1 MSARSNPQGWY
12 LPLGSV
18 HRRWRVLCVVST
30 LLLVLGTARPSL
42 AQTSCT
48 ETSPAIT
55 DIDASTL
62 GTDPDV
68 SGLVTD
74 CTALLELKDPLIG
87 TGPGA
92 GSLNWAADTAMDT
105 WDGITVSGTPP
116 RVESLLLSNKD
127 LTGEI
132 PALSALT
139 ALTRLSLNSN
149 ELTGEIPA
157 LSALT
162 ALQRLRLHNNELTG
176 EIPALSALTA
186 LTQLFLYGN
195 QLTGEIPA
203 LDTLTALTHL
213 LLYGN
218 QLTEGIP
225 ALDTLTALT
234 RLSLHDNQLTGEIPA
249 LDALTALT
257 YLSLNDNQLTEEIP
271 ALDTLTALTYLSLHN
286 NQLTGEIPALDALTA
301 LTYLS
306 LHNNQLTGGIPALDA
321 LTALTY
327 LSLHDNQLT
336 EEIPA
341 LDALT
346 ALQQLHLHNNQLTGE
361 IPDLSV
367 LTNLTDL
374 YLSNNQLTESIP
386 DWLNALPALVHLSL
400 HDNRLTGEIPDLSAL
415 KNLTRLSL
423 NDNQLTG
430 GIPDLDTDERTLEWL
445 DLDNNQLT
453 ESIPNWLNALT
464 ALVRLSL
471 NDNQLTGEIPDLSAL
486 EKLTDLYLHNNQLE
500 GRIPDLDTVEKKLK
514 QLTLHNNQ
522 LTEGI
527 PDWLNDLTALQY
539 LYLDNNQLDGPIPDL
554 SKLTSL
560 RYLYLNDNQLTG
572 SIPPTLA
579 VPALQRL
586 YLHNNQLEEEIPA
599 LSNLPA
605 LQQLHLHNNQ
615 LKGKIPALSN
625 LPALQQLYL
634 RNNQLSDPI
643 PEELGSLSNL
653 TQLDLRNNQLTGPI
667 PEELGSLSNLKWLL
681 LSGNVLLTGPIPAT
695 WGDSDADPDNDPNTP
710 APHPL
715 PVLTSLYLYDT
726 NWTGDYPDDIPQALR
741 DKAADD
747 RLGLRTNRRPTAPE
761 IEATALTSGE
771 VFTYRVEFSDRDKD
785 VLTYHAT
792 WADGRA
798 LPATLPSNPEP
809 GNLAFD
815 PTDPT
820 DPTLSGIPPPAGSII
835 VVTVRVTDQD
845 DPDPPTEDNP
855 FCHPDR
861 TSTTNPPPLCAAVTV
876 IVTPDSISPNR
887 PPSAPTI
894 PAQSATRGQAFSYT
908 VPAFYAPDGQAVTYR
923 YHATQADG
931 SALPAWLAF
940 NMETRTL
947 SGTPSTTGSLEIR
960 VTATDS
966 ADPPAPASATFTL
979 TIRSPVTRPP
989 PRPPAPRPPS
999 GGGGGSSRDQH
1010 GNTPAQATAV
1020 SLGAS
1025 APWTASITGQ
1035 INTTRDI
1042 DYFEIPAPQAGVL
1055 VVETTG
1061 GSATV
1066 GTVWQDGEELATASA
1081 GGAGQNFRLSTQV
1094 AAGPVVIAVAGT
1106 GRRTGAYTLQMKL
1119 IVGHL
1124 ENPGA
1129 DSFQSGIGLIS
1140 GWVCAAAEVEIEI
1153 EPETGDPH
1161 RLRAAYGT
1169 ERGDTEETCGD
1180 TDNGF
1185 GLLFNWNLLGDGEH
1199 TVVAY
1204 VDEVELDWAT
1214 VTVTTLGAEFL
1225 WGVEGAC
1232 EVADFP
1238 TGGRTVTLA
1247 WQESKQNFVLTSGTR
1262 PAGATRAGVAG
1273 VGHLENPGANS
1284 FQSGIGLISGWVCEA
1299 EAVELAIGAAG
1310 RARRGVWDGAA
1321 GHARCLRRHQQR
1333 LWAAVQLEP
1342 AGRGGTYSGGA
1353 GGRGGVGPRHGAG
1366 DDAGGGVSGRRRR
1379 GVCGGR
1385 LPHAGRDGHPGMA
1398 ADEPELCDYGRG
1410 LSGARQR
1417 GPGWAAPGRSSP
1429 WCISR

>member
-42 AQTSCT
+42 AQTLCT

-74 CTALLELKDPLIG
+74 CTALLGLKDPLIG

-105 WDGITVSGTPP
+105 WDGITVSSSDNNNEAIPP
-116 RVESLLLSNKD
+116 RVTRLYLNSNQ

-132 PALSALT
+132 PD
-139 ALTRLSLNSN
+139 
-149 ELTGEIPA
+149 

-162 ALQRLRLHNNELTG
+162 ALQRLRLNSNQLTG
-176 EIPALSALTA
+176 EIPDLSALTA
-186 LTQLFLYGN
+186 LTQLFLHNN
-195 QLTGEIPA
+195 QLTGRIPA

-213 LLYGN
+213 LLYNN
-218 QLTEGIP
+218 QLEGEIP
-225 ALDTLTALT
+225 ALDTLTALV
-234 RLSLHDNQLTGEIPA
+234 RLSLHDNQLEGEIPA
-249 LDALTALT
+249 LSDLTDLQQLHLHNNQLEEEIPALSALTALTYLDLHNNQLEEEIPALSALTALT
-257 YLSLNDNQLTEEIP
+257 YLSLNDNQLTGNIPDLDALEKLTWLSLNDNRLEGRIP
-271 ALDTLTALTYLSLHN
+271 ALSDL
-286 NQLTGEIPALDALTA
+286 ID
-301 LTYLS
+301 
-306 LHNNQLTGGIPALDA
+306 
-321 LTALTY
+321 
-327 LSLHDNQLT
+327 
-336 EEIPA
+336 
-341 LDALT
+341 
-346 ALQQLHLHNNQLTGE
+346 LQQLHLDNNQLEEE
-361 IPDLSV
+361 IPDLSA
-367 LTNLTDL
+367 LKKLTDL
-374 YLSNNQLTESIP
+374 YLSNNQLTGEIP
-386 DWLNALPALVHLSL
+386 NWLNDLPELVHLSL
-400 HDNRLTGEIPDLSAL
+400 HDNRLTGEIPDLRAL
-415 KNLTRLSL
+415 ENLTRLSL
-423 NDNQLTG
+423 NDNQLEG
-430 GIPDLDTDERTLEWL
+430 GIPDLDTVESTLEW
-445 DLDNNQLT
+445 
-453 ESIPNWLNALT
+453 
-464 ALVRLSL
+464 
-471 NDNQLTGEIPDLSAL
+471 
-486 EKLTDLYLHNNQLE
+486 
-500 GRIPDLDTVEKKLK
+500 
-514 QLTLHNNQ
+514 
-522 LTEGI
+522 
-527 PDWLNDLTALQY
+527 
-539 LYLDNNQLDGPIPDL
+539 
-554 SKLTSL
+554 
-560 RYLYLNDNQLTG
+560 
-572 SIPPTLA
+572 
-579 VPALQRL
+579 
-586 YLHNNQLEEEIPA
+586 
-599 LSNLPA
+599 
-605 LQQLHLHNNQ
+605 
-615 LKGKIPALSN
+615 
-625 LPALQQLYL
+625 
-634 RNNQLSDPI
+634 
-643 PEELGSLSNL
+643 
-653 TQLDLRNNQLTGPI
+653 LDLRNNQLTGPI
-667 PEELGSLSNLKWLL
+667 PEELGSLSKLNWLL

-695 WGDSDADPDNDPNTP
+695 WGDSDADPDNDPDTP

-715 PVLTSLYLYDT
+715 PALTFLYLYDT
-726 NWTGDYPDDIPQALR
+726 NWTGDYPNDIPQALR
-741 DKAADD
+741 AKAADD
-747 RLGLRTNRRPTAPE
+747 RLTLWTNRRPTAPK
-761 IEATALTSGE
+761 IEATALTPGE
-771 VFTYRVEFSDRDKD
+771 VFTYPVVFSDPDGAD
-785 VLTYHAT
+785 TLTYHAT
-792 WADGRA
+792 LVDDGTE
-798 LPATLPSNPEP
+798 LLATLPSNPEP
-809 GNLAFD
+809 GNLAFNPPD
-815 PTDPT
+815 PTDPPG
-820 DPTLSGIPPPAGSII
+820 PTLSGIPPPAGSII

-887 PPSAPTI
+887 PLLAPTI
-894 PAQSATRGQAFSYT
+894 PAQFATRGQAFSYT
-908 VPAFYAPDGQAVTYR
+908 VPAFHDPDGQALT

-931 SALPAWLAF
+931 SRLPEWLAF

-947 SGTPSTTGSLEIR
+947 SGTPLTTGSLEIR
-960 VTATDS
+960 VTATGPG
-966 ADPPAPASATFTL
+966 DPPAPASATFTL

-999 GGGGGSSRDQH
+999 GGGGGGSRDQH
-1010 GNTPAQATAV
+1010 GDTPARATAV
-1020 SLGAS
+1020 SLGER
-1025 APWTASITGQ
+1025 APWSSSTPGR
-1035 INTTRDI
+1035 INTRSDI
-1042 DYFEIPAPQAGVL
+1042 DYFEILVPHAGVL

-1061 GSATV
+1061 STDTV
-1066 GTVWQDGEELATASA
+1066 GTVWQDGEELATADS
-1081 GGAGQNFRLSTQV
+1081 GGVRRNFRLHV
-1094 AAGPVVIAVAGT
+1094 RVDAGPVLVAAEGN
-1106 GRRTGAYTLQMKL
+1106 GSRTGAYTLQMKL

-1140 GWVCAAAEVEIEI
+1140 GWVCAAAEVEIEV

-1310 RARRGVWDGAA
+1310 RHGAA
-1321 GHARCLRRHQQR
+1321 YGTERLDTLRCLRRHRQR

-1353 GGRGGVGPRHGAG
+1353 GGRGGVG
-1366 DDAGGGVSGRRRR
+1366 
-1379 GVCGGR
+1379 
-1385 LPHAGRDGHPGMA
+1385 
-1398 ADEPELCDYGRG
+1398 
-1410 LSGARQR
+1410 
-1417 GPGWAAPGRSSP
+1417 AAPRCG
-1429 WCISR
+1429 